1 MKYQIIYILVGSMT
15 LIINIVLLAAYLKL
29 NFFISPKKTVTDIPK
44 ESESKKTD
52 QNVVDPSDNTVDFDG
67 DE

>member
-1 MKYQIIYILVGSMT
+1 MT

>member
-1 MKYQIIYILVGSMT
+1 MKYQIIYILVGSIT

-29 NFFISPKKTVTDIPK
+29 NFSILSKKPVTDIPK
-44 ESESKKTD
+44 EPESEKID
-52 QNVVDPSDNTVDFDG
+52 QNVVDPSDNTVDFDE